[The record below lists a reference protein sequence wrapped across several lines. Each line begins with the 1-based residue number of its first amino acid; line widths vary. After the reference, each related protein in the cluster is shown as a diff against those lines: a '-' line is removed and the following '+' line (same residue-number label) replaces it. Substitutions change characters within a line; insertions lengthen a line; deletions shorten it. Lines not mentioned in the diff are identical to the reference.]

1 MPIHNRIA
9 AFHEDMTEW
18 RRDLHQHPELA
29 LEKHRT
35 SAMIQ
40 AKLKEFGVE
49 EIITGMARTGVLGVI
64 RGREPGGAIGLRAD
78 IDALP
83 IHEATGLPHASATPG
98 VNACVRPRRSYD
110 HAARRRPLSG

>member
-49 EIITGMARTGVLGVI
+49 EIITGVARTASLASSA
-64 RGREPGGAIGLRAD
+64 GGSRAG
-78 IDALP
+78 P
-83 IHEATGLPHASATPG
+83 
-98 VNACVRPRRSYD
+98 
-110 HAARRRPLSG
+110 SG